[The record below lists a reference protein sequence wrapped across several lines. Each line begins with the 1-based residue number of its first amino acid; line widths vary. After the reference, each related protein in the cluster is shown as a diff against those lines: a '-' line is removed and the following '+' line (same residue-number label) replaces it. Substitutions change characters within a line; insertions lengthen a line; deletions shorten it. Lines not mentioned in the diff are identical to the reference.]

1 MRTLA
6 GGNGQPYARYSSS
19 FHPAPMPR
27 TRRPPESAWRLAAIF
42 ARCAGLRKLLQS
54 TSWPQ
59 SLSGYRASV
68 QAKRLQPSA
77 TLWPA
82 YWTWS
87 GSQRESKGAAVR
99 SRYGKVASTRRDHT
113 LSPTGT
119 AIAPSHSPVEAD
131 RKSTRLNSSH
141 LGISYA
147 VFCLKKKNDNNARV
161 QVVTRGAPRPFTG

>member
-1 MRTLA
+1 MTGL
-6 GGNGQPYARYSSS
+6 N
-19 FHPAPMPR
+19 
-27 TRRPPESAWRLAAIF
+27 TRSQRDIPPPESAWRVAAIF

-77 TLWPA
+77 TSWPA

-87 GSQRESKGAAVR
+87 GSQREPKGAAVR

-113 LSPTGT
+113 LSHTGT
-119 AIAPSHSPVEAD
+119 AIAPSHSPVVSQVD
-131 RKSTRLNSSH
+131 RSAGRPNFAL
-141 LGISYA
+141 SYL
-147 VFCLKKKNDNNARV
+147 VPI
-161 QVVTRGAPRPFTG
+161 RGPTCHPPP

>member
-27 TRRPPESAWRLAAIF
+27 TRRPPESAWRVAAIF

-119 AIAPSHSPVEAD
+119 AIAPSHSLVVSQVD
-131 RKSTRLNSSH
+131 RSAGRRNFAL
-141 LGISYA
+141 SYLVA
-147 VFCLKKKNDNNARV
+147 I
-161 QVVTRGAPRPFTG
+161 RGPTCHPPP